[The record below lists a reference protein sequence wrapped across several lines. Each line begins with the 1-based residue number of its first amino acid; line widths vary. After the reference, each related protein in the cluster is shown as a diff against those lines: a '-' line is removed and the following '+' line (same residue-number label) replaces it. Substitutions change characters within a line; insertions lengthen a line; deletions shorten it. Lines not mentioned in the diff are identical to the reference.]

1 MIQAKPAL
9 LQYFLTRVSVMKE
22 EPASSWSLR
31 GLRKW
36 LANAPETRDELLG
49 LVQDSRRFVE
59 PDTVDMLEGVLSLP
73 AIQVREIMTPRPAV
87 VGMYDDDALIEIMP
101 VLIESAHSRFPIFSS
116 TDRETVLG
124 VLIAKDLL
132 QFLYSK
138 DQQFDLKACMRPAVF
153 VPEIARADHLLTQ
166 LRLSKS
172 HMAIVVDEYG
182 NTAGVVT
189 LEDLLEEIVGEIADE
204 HDDLESELAMIQPDP
219 EQEGDWLVEAHT
231 LIESFNEYFDTEF
244 VGDGVETIG
253 GLLLAELGRVNDLVG
268 QTVEI
273 DGWQFTV
280 LDADARSVR
289 RLRVIRL

>member
-1 MIQAKPAL
+1 
-9 LQYFLTRVSVMKE
+9 MKE
-22 EPASSWSLR
+22 EPASSWSMR

-87 VGMYDDDALIEIMP
+87 VGMYDDDELIEIMP
-101 VLIESAHSRFPIFSS
+101 VLIESAHSRFPVFSS
-116 TDRETVLG
+116 TDRESVLG

-138 DQQFDLKACMRPAVF
+138 NQQFDLKACMRPAVF
-153 VPEIARADHLLTQ
+153 VPEIARADHLLSQ

-204 HDDLESELAMIQPDP
+204 HDDLESELSLIRPDP
-219 EQEGDWLVEAHT
+219 EHEGQWLVEAQT
-231 LIESFNEYFDTEF
+231 LIESFNEQFDTAF
-244 VGDGVETIG
+244 VGDGVETVG

-268 QTVEI
+268 QTVDL

-280 LDADARSVR
+280 LEADARSIR
-289 RLRVIRL
+289 RLRVVHQ

>member
-1 MIQAKPAL
+1 
-9 LQYFLTRVSVMKE
+9 MKE
-22 EPASSWSLR
+22 EPASSWSMR

-87 VGMYDDDALIEIMP
+87 VGMYDDDEMIEIMP

-116 TDRETVLG
+116 TDRESVLG

-138 DQQFDLKACMRPAVF
+138 DQHFDLKACMRPAVF
-153 VPEIARADHLLTQ
+153 VPETARADHLLTQ

-204 HDDLESELAMIQPDP
+204 HDDLESELAMIRPDP
-219 EQEGDWLVEAHT
+219 EQDGDWLIQAQT
-231 LIESFNEYFDTEF
+231 LIESFNEHFETEF

-268 QTVEI
+268 QVVEI
-273 DGWQFTV
+273 DGWRFTV
-280 LDADARSVR
+280 LEADARSVR
-289 RLRVIRL
+289 LLRVTQQ

>member
-1 MIQAKPAL
+1 
-9 LQYFLTRVSVMKE
+9 MKE
-22 EPASSWSLR
+22 EPASSWSMR

-87 VGMYDDDALIEIMP
+87 VGMYDDDELIEIMP
-101 VLIESAHSRFPIFSS
+101 VLIESAHSRFPVFSS
-116 TDRETVLG
+116 TDRESVLG

-138 DQQFDLKACMRPAVF
+138 NQHFDLKACMRPAVF
-153 VPEIARADHLLTQ
+153 VPEIARADHLLSQ

-204 HDDLESELAMIQPDP
+204 HDDLESELSLIRPDP
-219 EQEGDWLVEAHT
+219 EHEGQWLVEAHT
-231 LIESFNEYFDTEF
+231 LIESFNEQFDTAF
-244 VGDGVETIG
+244 VGDGVETVG

-268 QTVEI
+268 QTVDL

-280 LDADARSVR
+280 LEADARSIR
-289 RLRVIRL
+289 RLRVAHQ

>member
-1 MIQAKPAL
+1 
-9 LQYFLTRVSVMKE
+9 MKE
-22 EPASSWSLR
+22 EPASSWSMR

-87 VGMYDDDALIEIMP
+87 VGMYDDDELIEIMP

-116 TDRETVLG
+116 VDRESVLG

-153 VPEIARADHLLTQ
+153 VPETARADHLLTQ

-204 HDDLESELAMIQPDP
+204 HDDLESELAMIRPDP
-219 EQEGDWLVEAHT
+219 EQEGAWLVEAQT
-231 LIESFNEYFDTEF
+231 LIESFNEHFDTEF

-253 GLLLAELGRVNDLVG
+253 GLLLADLGRVNNLVG
-268 QTVEI
+268 QTVMIE
-273 DGWQFTV
+273 DWQFTV
-280 LDADARSVR
+280 LEADARSLRLLRAVR
-289 RLRVIRL
+289 R

>member
-1 MIQAKPAL
+1 
-9 LQYFLTRVSVMKE
+9 MKE
-22 EPASSWSLR
+22 EPASSWSMR

-87 VGMYDDDALIEIMP
+87 VGMYDDDELIEIMP
-101 VLIESAHSRFPIFSS
+101 VLIESAHSRFPVFSS
-116 TDRETVLG
+116 TDRESVLG

-138 DQQFDLKACMRPAVF
+138 NQHFDLKACMRPAVF
-153 VPEIARADHLLTQ
+153 VPEIARADHLLSQ

-204 HDDLESELAMIQPDP
+204 HDDLESELSLIRPDP
-219 EQEGDWLVEAHT
+219 EHEGQWLVEAQT
-231 LIESFNEYFDTEF
+231 LIESFNEQFDTAF
-244 VGDGVETIG
+244 VGDGVETVG

-268 QTVEI
+268 QTVDL

-280 LDADARSVR
+280 LEADARSIR
-289 RLRVIRL
+289 RLRVAHQ